1 MASDSA
7 AAARPWCR
15 NDIQLLPTT
24 TPSPWEEAAT
34 TAPACGL
41 LSAQE
46 TTVDLDE
53 TLAVRDGLLE
63 PRSDGV
69 NNVEG
74 ERRVSI
80 AAAGSSAKEGRNHA
94 RIVRAQITGASAAPV
109 WSGL

>member
-1 MASDSA
+1 
-7 AAARPWCR
+7 
-15 NDIQLLPTT
+15 L
-24 TPSPWEEAAT
+24 EEEVVAAT
-34 TAPACGL
+34 AAPAACGL

-46 TTVDLDE
+46 TTTVDLDE

-80 AAAGSSAKEGRNHA
+80 AAAGGARSRKEGGGRG
-94 RIVRAQITGASAAPV
+94 ITLA
-109 WSGL
+109 L